1 MMIITRTLQLTL
13 ATVLLLIIVIVLII
27 LIAQVNDKD
36 IAALLRSAIH
46 VTCTSP
52 QNDLAQMANRLGDA
66 NGVEEKLI
74 KARGVTIG
82 WQRRFT
88 RADGSEI
95 RLQRV
100 APTGQA
106 QRFSAEY
113 WTPAAGVMRPIMIAV
128 TDTEC
133 AIRLG
138 RRLLYDD
145 TTDAAI
151 TLEHLNTTLALT
163 GITEPLNPAVPSGD
177 DNSGVLVALIDAGV
191 NYLLPPITQ
200 RLARAGDGTI
210 LGYDYWDLDHR
221 PFDANPARSPFFPQR
236 HGTRTASLLLREAPQ
251 ARLVPYRYPRPDM
264 RRMIDL
270 VRDAAAK
277 GISIVNLSLGS
288 NKADDWKAFAQVAKE
303 YPEILFVVS
312 AGNNGRDIDAQ
323 PVYPAALPLNNIIT
337 VTSSE
342 IDGQLAPGS
351 NHGQTSVDL
360 LVPAERLI
368 VTGFEGYSM
377 RVSGSSYAAARIS
390 AMAAR
395 LLAKNP
401 TWRAPELKTAILA
414 RAVPPIGNHIP
425 HVAQGFIPDP
435 QTAEQRSPV
444 PRDVELEKIDSR
456 ELTATNLYNNHDS
469 KRIFTHELILTLVY
483 FVRTSW
489 DFARLEHTLKHAAE
503 LLGQCNVYISRAE
516 LHMFRGPEIFL
527 YFTES
532 NAKQLVSRLSFPRPT
547 VYFVRDTLKTDA
559 YQAEAIGRGNSP
571 TRPILTNTVW
581 MTEGISDA
589 GISLAHEMAH
599 VLMDSGEHV
608 DSPQNVMRADTSPEN
623 IKFTDT
629 QCETMRRVG
638 MEGELLKPLSSVTH
652 MLQ

>member
-1 MMIITRTLQLTL
+1 MIIKRTLQLAFA
-13 ATVLLLIIVIVLII
+13 ATSVSVIVMVQ
-27 LIAQVNDKD
+27 ANDTG
-36 IAALLRSAIH
+36 IAALLRSAIDI
-46 VTCTSP
+46 TCISS
-52 QNDLAQMANRLGDA
+52 QNDLTETANRLGNV
-66 NGVEEKLI
+66 NGAEEELI
-74 KARGVTIG
+74 KAHGATIG
-82 WQRRFT
+82 WQRRFA

-100 APTGQA
+100 APTGRV

-113 WTPAAGVMRPIMIAV
+113 WAPAAGIIRPIMIAV

-145 TTDAAI
+145 TTNVAT
-151 TLEHLNTTLALT
+151 TLEHLNTTLAPT
-163 GITEPLNPAVPSGD
+163 GITEPLNPMVPSGD
-177 DNSGVLVALIDAGV
+177 DNSGVLVALVDAGV
-191 NYLLPPITQ
+191 NYLLPPITH
-200 RLARAGDGTI
+200 RLARAEDGTI

-236 HGTRTASLLLREAPQ
+236 HGTRTASLLLHEAPQ

-264 RRMIDL
+264 RRMADL

-288 NKADDWKAFAQVAKE
+288 NKADDWKTFAQVAKE

-312 AGNNGRDIDAQ
+312 AGNNGRDIDAR
-323 PVYPAALPLNNIIT
+323 PVYPAALPLENIIS

-368 VTGFEGYSM
+368 VTGFDGYSM

-401 TWRAPELKTAILA
+401 TWHAPELKTAIFA
-414 RAVPPIGNHIP
+414 RAIPPIDNHIP
-425 HVAQGFIPDP
+425 HVAEGFIPDP
-435 QTAEQRSPV
+435 QMAEQRSPV

-456 ELTATNLYNNHDS
+456 KLTATNLYSSHDS
-469 KRIFTHELILTLVY
+469 KRTFTHELSLTLVY

-503 LLGQCNVYISRAE
+503 ILSQCSIYIPRAE
-516 LHMFRGPEIFL
+516 LHMLRGPEMFL

-532 NAKQLVSRLSFPRPT
+532 NAKQLASRLSFPRPT

-581 MTEGISDA
+581 MTEGIRDA
-589 GISLAHEMAH
+589 GIGLAHEIAH

-608 DSPQNVMRADTSPEN
+608 DLPQNVMRADTSPEN
-623 IKFTDT
+623 IKFTGT
-629 QCETMRRVG
+629 QCEMIRRVG
-638 MEGELLKPLSSVTH
+638 MEGELLKPLSTVTH

>member
-1 MMIITRTLQLTL
+1 MAIITRTLQLAL
-13 ATVLLLIIVIVLII
+13 ATVSALTIVT
-27 LIAQVNDKD
+27 AQANDKG
-36 IAALLRSAIH
+36 IAALLRSAID
-46 VTCTSP
+46 VACTSP

-66 NGVEEKLI
+66 AGAEEKLI

-100 APTGQA
+100 APAGRPP
-106 QRFSAEY
+106 RFSAEY
-113 WTPAAGVMRPIMIAV
+113 WTPVAGVIRPIMTAV
-128 TDTEC
+128 TGTEC
-133 AIRLG
+133 AMQLG
-138 RRLLYDD
+138 RRLVYDD

-151 TLEHLNTTLALT
+151 ALEHLDTTLAPT

-177 DNSGVLVALIDAGV
+177 DKGDVLVAMVDAGV
-191 NYLLPPITQ
+191 NYLLPPIAQ
-200 RLARAGDGTI
+200 GLARAADGTI

-264 RRMIDL
+264 RRMTDL

-288 NKADDWKAFAQVAKE
+288 NKTDDWKAFAQVAKE
-303 YPEILFVVS
+303 HPQILFVVS

-323 PVYPAALPLNNIIT
+323 PVYPASLALENIIS

-360 LVPAERLI
+360 LVPAERLS
-368 VTGFEGYSM
+368 VVGFEGHPI
-377 RVSGSSYAAARIS
+377 RVSGSSYAAARIT

-401 TWRAPELKTAILA
+401 SWRGPELKTAILA
-414 RAVPPIGNHIP
+414 RAIRPIGDQSY
-425 HVAQGFIPDP
+425 VAQGFIPDP
-435 QTAEQRSPV
+435 QTAENRSAV
-444 PRDVELEKIDSR
+444 PRDVELENIDSR
-456 ELTATNLYNNHDS
+456 KLIASALYDSHKS
-469 KRIFTHELILTLVY
+469 KRLFTHELTLTLVY
-483 FVRTSW
+483 FERTSW
-489 DFARLEHTLKHAAE
+489 DFARLEHILKPAVKI
-503 LLGQCNVYISRAE
+503 LGQCGIYIPRAY
-516 LHMFRGPEIFL
+516 LHMLRGPEIFL

-532 NAKQLVSRLSFPRPT
+532 NAEQLAGRLSFPRPT
-547 VYFVRDTLKTDA
+547 VYFVRDTLKADA
-559 YQAEAIGRGNSP
+559 YEAQAIGRGNSVSRP
-571 TRPILTNTVW
+571 TLTNTVW
-581 MTEGISDA
+581 MTESISDA
-589 GISLAHEMAH
+589 GIGLAHEIAH

-608 DSPQNVMRADTSPEN
+608 DLPQNVMRADTSPEN
-623 IKFTDT
+623 IKFTDA

-638 MEGELLKPLSSVTH
+638 MEGELLKPLS
-652 MLQ
+652 

>member
-1 MMIITRTLQLTL
+1 MVIITRTLQLAL
-13 ATVLLLIIVIVLII
+13 AAVSALMIVV
-27 LIAQVNDKD
+27 AQANDMG
-36 IAALLRSAIH
+36 IAALLRSAID
-46 VTCTSP
+46 VACTSS
-52 QNDLAQMANRLGDA
+52 QSDLAQMANRLGNA
-66 NGVEEKLI
+66 TGTEEKLI

-95 RLQRV
+95 RLQGV
-100 APTGQA
+100 GPTGRP

-113 WTPAAGVMRPIMIAV
+113 WTPIAGVIRPIMTAV

-133 AIRLG
+133 AIQLG

-151 TLEHLNTTLALT
+151 TLEHLDTTLVPT
-163 GITEPLNPAVPSGD
+163 GITEPLNPAIPPGD
-177 DNSGVLVALIDAGV
+177 DKGGVLVAMVDAGV
-191 NYLLPPITQ
+191 NYLLPEIAQ

-264 RRMIDL
+264 RRMTDL
-270 VRDAAAK
+270 VRDAATK

-288 NKADDWKAFAQVAKE
+288 NKKDDWKAFAQVAKE
-303 YPEILFVVS
+303 YSEILFVVS
-312 AGNNGRDIDAQ
+312 AGNNGRDIDAR
-323 PVYPAALPLNNIIT
+323 PVYPAVLPLDNIIT

-360 LVPAERLI
+360 LVPAERLS
-368 VTGFEGYSM
+368 VTSFEGHSM

-414 RAVPPIGNHIP
+414 RAIRPISNHKP
-425 HVAQGFIPDP
+425 YVAQGFIPDP

-444 PRDVELEKIDSR
+444 PHDVELEEIDSR
-456 ELTATNLYNNHDS
+456 ELTATNLYNSHES
-469 KRIFTHELILTLVY
+469 KDIFTHELILTLVY
-483 FVRTSW
+483 FERTSW
-489 DFARLEHTLKHAAE
+489 DFVRLEHALTHAAKI
-503 LLGQCNVYISRAE
+503 LRQCGIYMPRAD
-516 LHMFRGPEIFL
+516 LHMLRGPEMFL

-532 NAKQLVSRLSFPRPT
+532 NAKQLANRLSFPRPT
-547 VYFVRDTLKTDA
+547 IYFVRDSLKVDA
-559 YQAEAIGRGNSP
+559 YEAEAIARGNSA
-571 TRPILTNTVW
+571 TRLILTNTVW
-581 MTEGISDA
+581 MTEGISNA
-589 GISLAHEMAH
+589 GIGLAHEIVH
-599 VLMDSGEHV
+599 LLMDSGEHV
-608 DSPQNVMRADTSPEN
+608 DLPQNVMRADTSPEN
-623 IKFTDT
+623 IRFTDT

-638 MEGELLKPLSSVTH
+638 MEGELLKPLS
-652 MLQ
+652 